1 MRKPKAVRAYSID
14 LDTIT
19 MLEKY
24 AAAHDTWGKKK
35 SRSKIVND
43 AIKWFLTGNLA
54 EKLHS
59 AEQLQE
65 NFKLLAIEKAELEEK
80 LRDSNRFDLN

>member
-1 MRKPKAVRAYSID
+1 MRKPKANRAYSLD
-14 LDTIT
+14 LEVI
-19 MLEKY
+19 MQLEKY

-43 AIKWFLTGNLA
+43 AIRWFLSGDLA

-59 AEQLQE
+59 AEELQR
-65 NFKLLAIEKAELEEK
+65 NYNRVCIEKAELEEQ
-80 LRDSNRFDLN
+80 LADRTGFDVN

>member
-43 AIKWFLTGNLA
+43 AIRWFLTGDLA

-65 NFKLLAIEKAELEEK
+65 NFRLLAIEKAELEQK

>member
-1 MRKPKAVRAYSID
+1 MKKPKAVRAYSID

>member
-24 AAAHDTWGKKK
+24 AASHDTWGKKK

-59 AEQLQE
+59 AERLQE
-65 NFKLLAIEKAELEEK
+65 NFRLLAIEKAELEQK
-80 LRDSNRFDLN
+80 LRDNDRFDLN

>member
-24 AAAHDTWGKKK
+24 AATHDTWGKKK

-59 AEQLQE
+59 AERLQE
-65 NFKLLAIEKAELEEK
+65 NFRLLAIEKAELEQK
-80 LRDSNRFDLN
+80 LRDSDRFDLN

>member
-24 AAAHDTWGKKK
+24 AATHDTWGKKK

-59 AEQLQE
+59 AERLQE
-65 NFKLLAIEKAELEEK
+65 NFRLLAIEKAELEQK
-80 LRDSNRFDLN
+80 LRDNDRFDLN